1 MSTALIAY
9 TPVQVLNTTDE
20 LLGSTQLK
28 RALALVANGRAEVT
42 EEDASRR
49 IRTVGGIDI
58 PLPIA
63 IRLLNWAGVYFEKRD
78 VIFTPRGVLERDKYT
93 CGYCRKHATTHDHI
107 LPKSRGGADSWLN
120 AIAACTKCNNKKSNK
135 TPKEARMPLLFEPF
149 IPTKLYIVSING
161 SEKRRRKRKNK

>member
-1 MSTALIAY
+1 MSTTLIAY
-9 TPVQVLNTTDE
+9 TPVAVLNTTDE

-28 RALALVANGRAEVT
+28 RALALVSSGRAEVT
-42 EEDASRR
+42 KEDESRR

-58 PLPIA
+58 PLPLA

-78 VIFTPRGVLERDKYT
+78 VIFSSRGVLERDKFT
-93 CGYCRKHATTHDHI
+93 CGYCRKAATTHDHI
-107 LPKSRGGADSWLN
+107 TPKSRGGADSWMN

-149 IPTKLYIVSING
+149 IPTKLYIVSINKD
-161 SEKRRRKRKNK
+161 SNRRKRKKNK